1 MTALTDGPKAPQ
13 TFEQGKR
20 EEACWKLGFMQPAEN
35 DE

>member
-13 TFEQGKR
+13 TFEQGNG
-20 EEACWKLGFMQPAEN
+20 EGACWKLGFMQPAEN

>member
-13 TFEQGKR
+13 TFEQGNG
-20 EEACWKLGFMQPAEN
+20 EGASWKLGLVQPAAD